1 MTGAGQYAIIL
12 NGRLV
17 GHTPFVFE
25 SREAAARLV
34 RLLSEVTGAPARA
47 VRGGWYREHAPD
59 FSLVTVSA
67 WLDRHGPEVMKRGH
81 QPPDDLPDL
90 DLHELAWP
98 LLSCRTAARPVEAS
112 PGAACTT
119 FPSFEEL
126 PIGAE
131 HPSWF
136 DGPDGSLLDILLNAH
151 DMDDWDVRPPR
162 HLHPHSIRMDGGW
175 IDASDLAH
183 LWGGRAYHQPEPDTW
198 SNDPPPYS
206 DWCDDESNV
215 AESDGPGS
223 PAPASRPPYPF
234 THQKEGDQDLS
245 VRFVFLQG
253 GQRLFGAAYEFP
265 TEAAK
270 DVVLS
275 ALQEILP
282 GVTATRSF
290 VSSGVQV
297 FTADHFAAQLQALG
311 VQANQLEQ
319 LTRAVASLGHHAQ
332 KAASPA
338 HDLSRE
344 AIDLRVVQAERNR
357 QRRQE
362 EDQRFAQEQARAV
375 DLQALIRAQAEAQA
389 LEREQAQAEQARL
402 AAARI
407 QARKAI
413 HQQCTNRN
421 IQHLMHFTRIE
432 NVDSI
437 LQHGLIS
444 HAHLNGRGI
453 INDPER
459 WDRRTQATCLS
470 ISHPN
475 YRMFYKLRREH
486 PNTQWAVLLLSP
498 SIIWE
503 LHCGFT
509 RLNAADALMAR
520 LGDEDIRGPEAFNQ
534 LFIDDAHR
542 RQWHLATHEPTNPQA
557 EVLCFE
563 TIAPSYIMGIQTDLP
578 SNRPFVDVNARPI
591 PSSLNTALFRPRHD
605 YAAWQ
610 NQLR

>member
-1 MTGAGQYAIIL
+1 MTGAGQYAIVL

-25 SREAAARLV
+25 SRESAARLV

-47 VRGGWYREHAPD
+47 VRGGWHREHAPD

-67 WLDRHGPEVMKRGH
+67 WLDRHGPGVMKRGH
-81 QPPDDLPDL
+81 QPPHDLPDL
-90 DLHELAWP
+90 DLHELTWP
-98 LLSCRTAARPVEAS
+98 PLSRRASTRPGKSS

-131 HPSWF
+131 RLSWF
-136 DGPDGSLLDILLNAH
+136 DGPDGSLLDILLKAH
-151 DMDDWDVRPPR
+151 DVDDWDVRPPR
-162 HLHPHSIRMDGGW
+162 HLRPHSIRMDGGW
-175 IDASDLAH
+175 IDAEDLAL
-183 LWGGRAYHQPEPDTW
+183 LWGGRAYHQPELDLW
-198 SNDPPPYS
+198 GRDPPLES
-206 DWCDDESNV
+206 DVRDDQSNV
-215 AESDGPGS
+215 TQSDERGS
-223 PAPASRPPYPF
+223 PAPASRPPHPF

-253 GQRLFGAAYEFP
+253 GQRLFGTAYEFP

-270 DVVLS
+270 DMVLS

-282 GVTATRSF
+282 RVTATRSF
-290 VSSGVQV
+290 VSSGVKV
-297 FTADHFAAQLQALG
+297 FTADHFAAQLQAMG
-311 VQANQLEQ
+311 VPANQLEQ
-319 LTRAVASLGHHAQ
+319 LTRAVAHLGTHVQAT
-332 KAASPA
+332 SPA
-338 HDLSRE
+338 HTLNRN
-344 AIDLRVVQAERNR
+344 AIDLRGARAERNR

-362 EDQRFAQEQARAV
+362 EDQCFAQEQARAF

-389 LEREQAQAEQARL
+389 LERQRQREQAEQARL
-402 AAARI
+402 
-407 QARKAI
+407 QARQAI
-413 HQQCTNRN
+413 HQQCTDRN
-421 IQHLMHFTRIE
+421 IQYLTHFTRME

-453 INDPER
+453 INDHER

-475 YRMFYKLRREH
+475 YRMFYKLRKEQEDA
-486 PNTQWAVLLLSP
+486 QWAVLLLSP
-498 SIIWE
+498 SILWE
-503 LHCGFT
+503 LDCGFT

-520 LGDEDIRGPEAFNQ
+520 LSDEDIRGLEAFNQ
-534 LFIDDAHR
+534 LFTDAAHR
-542 RQWHLATHEPTNPQA
+542 QQWQLGIHEPTNPQA

-563 TIAPSYIMGIQTDLP
+563 TIAPSYIMGIQTGVP
-578 SNRPFVDVNARPI
+578 AHGPFVDVNARPI
-591 PSSLNTALFRPRHD
+591 PSAHTTALFKPRHD

-610 NQLR
+610 NQLG